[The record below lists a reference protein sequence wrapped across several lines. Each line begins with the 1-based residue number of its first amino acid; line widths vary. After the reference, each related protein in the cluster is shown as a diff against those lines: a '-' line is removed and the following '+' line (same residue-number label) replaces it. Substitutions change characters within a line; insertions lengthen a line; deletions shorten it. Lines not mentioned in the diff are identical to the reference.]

1 MLTEKTGR
9 KNGNAPGFPLRCA
22 FNHAKVD
29 DRSIPGDEPFLEESM
44 RETAKYA
51 REVPARLLSRREFG
65 RMAAL
70 LAAGSALPFYNEAAL
85 AQDLK
90 AIGNIPPDAIRLHTN
105 ENPMGPCPA
114 AQEAI
119 RRLLPQGGQYL
130 FGQTAAFVEAMA
142 ADLGLPISHI
152 LPTAGSSDPLHRA
165 VLAYTSPSR
174 PLVAADP
181 GYEAPARAATFLGAK
196 VISVPLR
203 KDYAHD
209 AKAMAEADPATGVIY
224 ICNPNNPTGSVTR
237 KEDVDYIVAHKPKGC
252 VVLIDEAY
260 IHFASSATSAIEH
273 IATGKD
279 VIVLRSFSKLYGMAG
294 LRAGAAL
301 ARPDLLERL
310 RGYGGLGFL
319 PFSGTVG
326 ATASL
331 REKSLVSERRQIV
344 ADIRQDLCAWLDKR
358 GFAFIPSEANMIMI
372 DCKRPGREV
381 YTAMLQHKIAIG
393 RSWPSLPTHV
403 RVTIGTREEMA
414 QFKNAFATVMG
425 A

>member
-1 MLTEKTGR
+1 MGDGAKR
-9 KNGNAPGFPLRCA
+9 ARPL
-22 FNHAKVD
+22 
-29 DRSIPGDEPFLEESM
+29 L
-44 RETAKYA
+44 A
-51 REVPARLLSRREFG
+51 RRLSRREFG
-65 RMAAL
+65 RVAAL

-90 AIGNIPPDAIRLHTN
+90 AIGNIPPDVIRLHTN

-114 AQEAI
+114 ALEAI
-119 RRLLPQGGQYL
+119 RQFLPQGGQYL

-142 ADLGLPISHI
+142 ATEGLPTSHI
-152 LPTAGSSDPLHRA
+152 LPSAGSSDPLHRA

-174 PLVAADP
+174 PLVIADP
-181 GYEAPARAATFLGAK
+181 GYEAPGRAAKFIGAR
-196 VISVPLR
+196 VIPVPLR
-203 KDYAHD
+203 KDHAHD
-209 AKAMAEADPATGVIY
+209 CKAMAQADHAAGVIY

-237 KEDVDYIVAHKPKGC
+237 KEDVDYLIAHKPKGC

-260 IHFASSATSAIEH
+260 IHFASSAASAIEH
-273 IATGKD
+273 VAAGKD

-301 ARPDLLERL
+301 ARPDMLERL

-319 PFSGTVG
+319 PLSGTVG

-331 REKSLVSERRQIV
+331 KEKALVSERRQIV
-344 ADIRQDLCAWLDKR
+344 ADIRQDLCAWLGQH

-372 DCKRPGREV
+372 DCRRPGREV

-414 QFKNAFATVMG
+414 KFKAAFATVMG